1 MRTFSFCGTIE
12 YMSPELIKGGIEG
25 HDFSVDWWSVGVLTY
40 ELLTGAS
47 PFTVDGE
54 RNTQAEI
61 SKRIL
66 RNQPPIPDHL
76 SAQARDFIRRLL
88 VKEPSKRLGGR
99 QSDANQ
105 LKSHPFLSS
114 IDWNLLAQRKLKA
127 PFKPKV
133 KHELDVSNF
142 ADEFTSMAPHVLV
155 SSSNN
160 QINSASIIDDSDGSY
175 ESDDFDDDDD
185 KTNQTG
191 QKQIKDNEFSDAS
204 SDCDDY
210 FGDTNKDTE
219 CYYEFSKKDVAH
231 HERSLFGQ
239 KAFPSSFPSASLKS
253 NGTVISTFINSSV
266 ISGKN
271 SAAIDINSTSK
282 DDSKS
287 HLPQVFSLLTPSKH
301 QLSFSL
307 LARQQQERQQFYVP
321 HKSDNDN
328 HSTIELANNGNNNIG
343 QISVNGRNDLVK
355 HLHAQ
360 LTTLN
365 NNQAQQQYH
374 NEIHF
379 SKLFKGYSYINPKA
393 VEWLKQQDRKKLSKS
408 SSRSNNTINYDR
420 KISDLANYSSKKLL
434 KVFPSCNELNDD
446 QAFKQNPLINKQNEL
461 DDIKGKR
468 NIPTRGA
475 KAIPIEDVFLTYD
488 SQISCYDDKN
498 NYIYDD
504 NDDDEKFSVTK
515 KTIEQQSKSE
525 QNFRVAFT
533 IGDGEDLYAAVRSAG
548 IAANKQ
554 APERLVVAKRKPS
567 LELLYERHA
576 NQQILAQSSN
586 NYSTSRVV
594 TTTLPF
600 SINPINSTTALK
612 QQQQSKMQ
620 TKTNIIRP
628 KVGSILFDPQCNFFK
643 IYHLVNPINSKKD
656 LLGEGAF
663 SICKRCVH
671 KETGKEYA
679 VKIMSSCLETS
690 REIEMLRRCQDHPN
704 VVKLYDVF
712 QDSHNSYMV
721 FELLKGG
728 ELLSRIRG
736 KRRNQTMSERDVCR
750 IFRSLVSTVDYLHSQ
765 RIVHRDLKPEN
776 LLFIDS
782 TPSSGLK
789 LIDFG
794 FARELPEMDSGN
806 TMQSPCITLDYC
818 APEVLNQAFPVNYE
832 GQSNNDN
839 IGSELNGN
847 GLEKPSKETGYDES
861 CDLWSL
867 GVILYAML
875 SGRLPFSKDQ
885 LTPTEP
891 LAPMNAENIRSRTVN
906 FSGSEWTRV
915 SQAPRD
921 IILGLLNPDP
931 SKRLTIQ
938 NLVHNDWLMNF
949 DSTEIVPKR
958 VKTTKRKSP
967 SEASKNPHP
976 ITMTL
981 RKRATLLVNPETK
994 SSTSETSYKQQKL
1007 KRSLDNDHHPLN
1019 SSTLTSDTSLSANK
1033 TKRPKLNSGNK
1044 VQPNEQLD
1052 SKWLGRFVQI
1062 DRANKDS
1069 LRITFRALNNQHDS
1083 VSVADSRN
1091 GFSLDSQRSNASY
1104 ELADTAS
1111 SPSSSPTSID
1121 FTIANGVVNSSSSN
1135 VASIYTAVAGKH
1147 QVKRLKLH
1155 NHDRSSAGST
1165 GTTIYTKST
1174 DFCV

>member
-114 IDWNLLAQRKLKA
+114 INWNLLAQRKLKA

-142 ADEFTSMAPHVLV
+142 ADEFTSMAPHILV

-160 QINSASIIDDSDGSY
+160 QINSASIIDDSDDSY
-175 ESDDFDDDDD
+175 ESDDDDDDD
-185 KTNQTG
+185 DDVSDQTG
-191 QKQIKDNEFSDAS
+191 QQRIEDDEFSGAS
-204 SDCDDY
+204 S
-210 FGDTNKDTE
+210 GDPNKDDQY
-219 CYYEFSKKDVAH
+219 YYEFSGKSVAH
-231 HERSLFGQ
+231 HERNLLGQ
-239 KAFPSSFPSASLKS
+239 KAFPSSLPSASLKS
-253 NGTVISTFINSSV
+253 TETVISNFGNSSV

-271 SAAIDINSTSK
+271 SAAIDIVSTSM

-287 HLPQVFSLLTPSKH
+287 HLPHVFSLLTPSKH

-307 LARQQQERQQFYVP
+307 LARQHQEKQHQEQQP
-321 HKSDNDN
+321 LSDSHKSVNNN
-328 HSTIELANNGNNNIG
+328 HNSVELAKNGNSNIG
-343 QISVNGRNDLVK
+343 QISVNGHNDLVK
-355 HLHAQ
+355 HLQ
-360 LTTLN
+360 TQSTTLN
-365 NNQAQQQYH
+365 NKQAQQQYH
-374 NEIHF
+374 NGIHF

-393 VEWLKQQDRKKLSKS
+393 VEWLKQERKKLSS
-408 SSRSNNTINYDR
+408 SFNSRSYATIDDDR
-420 KISDLANYSSKKLL
+420 KISDLANYLPEKLL

-446 QAFKQNPLINKQNEL
+446 QAFKQNPYIYEQNEL
-461 DDIKGKR
+461 DDPKGKC

-475 KAIPIEDVFLTYD
+475 KAIPIEDDFLTYD
-488 SQISCYDDKN
+488 SQINCYDDKN
-498 NYIYDD
+498 NDIYDD
-504 NDDDEKFSVTK
+504 DGKLSIAKRTN
-515 KTIEQQSKSE
+515 EQQSKSE
-525 QNFRVAFT
+525 HNLRVAFT
-533 IGDGEDLYAAVRSAG
+533 IGDDEDLYAAVRSAG

-576 NQQILAQSSN
+576 NQQILAQTSNTYSS
-586 NYSTSRVV
+586 SRFM
-594 TTTLPF
+594 TATLPF
-600 SINPINSTTALK
+600 STNPINSIAALK

-782 TPSSGLK
+782 TPSSELK

-818 APEVLNQAFPVNYE
+818 APEVLNQAFPVNHAS
-832 GQSNNDN
+832 QTNNDD
-839 IGSELNGN
+839 ISSELNSN
-847 GLEKPSKETGYDES
+847 GSDRPSKEAGYDES

-891 LAPMNAENIRSRTVN
+891 LAPFNAENIRSRTVN
-906 FSGSEWTRV
+906 FSGSEWGRV
-915 SQAPRD
+915 TQAPKD

-949 DSTEIVPKR
+949 DSTEIVPKQ

-967 SEASKNPHP
+967 SEACKNPHP
-976 ITMTL
+976 ITMSL

-994 SSTSETSYKQQKL
+994 SCTSETSDKQQKL

-1019 SSTLTSDTSLSANK
+1019 SSTSTSDTSLSASK
-1033 TKRPKLNSGNK
+1033 IKRPKLNTGNK
-1044 VQPNEQLD
+1044 VQPNDQLD

-1062 DRANKDS
+1062 DRTNKDS

-1104 ELADTAS
+1104 ELADNAS

-1121 FTIANGVVNSSSSN
+1121 FTIANGIVNSSSSS
-1135 VASIYTAVAGKH
+1135 VASIYTAVSGKQ